1 MDILSVTQTTEA
13 YNFHSHTQFC
23 DGRDCM
29 ENFVKAAIETGIT
42 HYGFSP
48 HSPIPLQSPCN
59 MQLSDVRPYL
69 DEVIRLRDVY
79 GNRIHLYAAMEVDYL
94 GPQWGPATPYF
105 ATLGLDYKIGS
116 VHFIPNQQ
124 GEYVDID
131 GHFESFKNKM
141 QQYFNNDIKYVVDTF
156 YAQSRAMIEAGGFD
170 ILGHFD
176 KIGHNASHFSPG
188 IEQEKW
194 YEQHVHDLIDLIAS
208 KDIIAELNTKAW
220 EQHHRMFPNTRYL
233 SLIKSKGIPMI
244 VNSDAHYPALIS
256 ASRAEGL
263 LQLADN

>member
-59 MQLSDVRPYL
+59 MPLSEVQPYL
-69 DEVIRLRDVY
+69 DEVKRLRDVY
-79 GNRIHLYAAMEVDYL
+79 GDRINLYAAMEIDYL
-94 GPQWGPATPYF
+94 GPQWGPSTPYF

-131 GHFESFKNKM
+131 GNFESFKNKM
-141 QQYFNNDIKYVVDTF
+141 QQYFNNDI
-156 YAQSRAMIEAGGFD
+156 R
-170 ILGHFD
+170 
-176 KIGHNASHFSPG
+176 
-188 IEQEKW
+188 
-194 YEQHVHDLIDLIAS
+194 
-208 KDIIAELNTKAW
+208 
-220 EQHHRMFPNTRYL
+220 
-233 SLIKSKGIPMI
+233 
-244 VNSDAHYPALIS
+244 
-256 ASRAEGL
+256 
-263 LQLADN
+263 